1 VWIGTNALIMSGVTI
16 ANGAAIAAGAV
27 VTRDVAP
34 YAVVAGVPAREIR
47 RRFDTETISELET
60 IRWWEWPDEIILE
73 RMDWFYRPVQEFIT
87 EFSHAR

>member
-1 VWIGTNALIMSGVTI
+1 
-16 ANGAAIAAGAV
+16 V

-47 RRFDTETISELET
+47 RRFDTETIRELET
-60 IRWWEWPDEIILE
+60 IRWWEWPDEIILA

-87 EFSHAR
+87 EFGHAR